1 MQVSRKKAVFRA
13 DASTGIGSGH
23 LMRCLTLAKS
33 LQAAGVETSFICRDL
48 PGNLASWLE
57 RCGQHVSV
65 LPAPPA
71 PLPNGSSEYLSWLAV
86 PMEEEIAQS
95 RALLAQA
102 TGVDWVV
109 VDHYALDAAWERQ
122 VPPAGASVLAI
133 DDIANRQHACQLLLD
148 QNHYRQA
155 QARYAGLASEA
166 RLLLGPQYALL
177 RPDFAA
183 CRSLAAQRR
192 AEPRRLLV
200 FLGGGDAANVTASV
214 LRGLGM
220 VKPKGLEIEVIV
232 GRANPHRE
240 EISALCNALDAHLL
254 LQVDDMARRM
264 ARADLAIGATGVATW
279 ERAALGLPTLAVSVA
294 DNQREIA
301 RNADELGILRWLG
314 DAQDLTEQDW
324 AQAMQWALGHPAALS
339 EQSVRGMQLVD
350 GLGAQ
355 RVVENML
362 GYHSRL
368 H

>member
-1 MQVSRKKAVFRA
+1 MFRV
-13 DASTGIGSGH
+13 DASTLIGSGH
-23 LMRCLTLAKS
+23 LMRCLTLAQS

-48 PGNLASWLE
+48 PGNLASWLKG
-57 RCGQHVSV
+57 CGQQVDM

-71 PLPNGSSEYLSWLAV
+71 PLPRGSSEYLSWLAV
-86 PMEEEIAQS
+86 PMEMEIAQS
-95 RALLAQA
+95 KALLAQSA
-102 TGVDWVV
+102 DVDWVV
-109 VDHYALDAAWERQ
+109 VDHYALDAEWERQ

-148 QNHYRQA
+148 QNHYHHA
-155 QARYAGLASEA
+155 QTRYAGLAGEA
-166 RLLLGPQYALL
+166 SFLLGPQYALL

-183 CRSLAAQRR
+183 CRELAAQRG
-192 AEPRRLLV
+192 AELRRLLV
-200 FLGGGDAANVTASV
+200 FLGGSDVANVTANV

-220 VKPKGLEIEVIV
+220 VKQEGLEIEVIV
-232 GRANPHRE
+232 GQANPHRNI
-240 EISALCNALDAHLL
+240 ISALCNALGAHLL

-264 ARADLAIGATGVATW
+264 ARADLSIGATGVATW

-301 RNADELGILRWLG
+301 RYAHELGILRWLG

-324 AQAMQWALGHPAALS
+324 TQALQWALGHPSALR
-339 EQSVRGMQLVD
+339 EQSARGMQLVD
-350 GLGAQ
+350 GLGAP